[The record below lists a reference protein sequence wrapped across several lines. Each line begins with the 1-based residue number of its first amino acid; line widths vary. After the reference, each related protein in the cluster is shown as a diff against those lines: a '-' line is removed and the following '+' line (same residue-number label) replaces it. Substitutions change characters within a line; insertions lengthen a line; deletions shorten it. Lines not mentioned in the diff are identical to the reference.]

1 MDQIPRRSSLPLA
14 EGTKQV
20 AKKQTGRKGG
30 TLATVRTKQGQVKTE
45 KAAQSAKWD
54 EEEWMLVPLQ
64 DYRLVPIFEEKQL
77 RINLPRSASR
87 LFCFSSLWTED
98 VVLAILDRSKVSLQ
112 HYWMHLAIRIHI
124 HGGSGGKKSC
134 SRDHWPL
141 PVEIFKG
148 WTMCYPNFVRIFCA
162 CPVDIHAWEILSK
175 NASRLLTVGDHQAAD
190 EKQQKCR
197 AEVNPVVSLVTS
209 KKNAP
214 VGNWFFQVCCR
225 TPNGVPYM
233 LKCRLAK
240 VYKGDKKLSHWSKWV
255 KAEGNNPVTFS
266 DSLYVA
272 DETVRTFNNEKRLF
286 SFSVS
291 KHRFAHVQKKLRW
304 NVQNISQYS
313 VAWSLKLG
321 MAMMMYLDPVLG
333 YKAVLSNAYS
343 LEKMKSVTSKKWEIP
358 ADVAENYVLSGL
370 LPERPPSSNF
380 LLASQLR
387 QSKEMSE
394 PPVEEVEKI
403 GFFFLILFS
412 FQLFFS
418 FSL

>member
-1 MDQIPRRSSLPLA
+1 MNQIPRRSSLPLA

-77 RINLPRSASR
+77 RINLPRSALR

-98 VVLAILDRSKVSLQ
+98 VVLAILDQSKVSLQ

-162 CPVDIHAWEILSK
+162 CPVDIHAWEILLK

-214 VGNWFFQVCCR
+214 IGNWFFSS
-225 TPNGVPYM
+225 
-233 LKCRLAK
+233 L
-240 VYKGDKKLSHWSKWV
+240 LSDSKWC
-255 KAEGNNPVTFS
+255 
-266 DSLYVA
+266 SLHA
-272 DETVRTFNNEKRLF
+272 QMPPCK
-286 SFSVS
+286 
-291 KHRFAHVQKKLRW
+291 
-304 NVQNISQYS
+304 
-313 VAWSLKLG
+313 
-321 MAMMMYLDPVLG
+321 
-333 YKAVLSNAYS
+333 
-343 LEKMKSVTSKKWEIP
+343 
-358 ADVAENYVLSGL
+358 GL
-370 LPERPPSSNF
+370 
-380 LLASQLR
+380 
-387 QSKEMSE
+387 
-394 PPVEEVEKI
+394 
-403 GFFFLILFS
+403 
-412 FQLFFS
+412 
-418 FSL
+418 